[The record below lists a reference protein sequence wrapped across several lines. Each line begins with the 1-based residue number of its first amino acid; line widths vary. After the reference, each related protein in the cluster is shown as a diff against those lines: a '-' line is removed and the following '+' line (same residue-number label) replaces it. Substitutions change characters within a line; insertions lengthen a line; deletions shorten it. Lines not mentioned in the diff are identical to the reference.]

1 MASSN
6 LLGLRG
12 NAASIP
18 RLEAVSEILL
28 LNKRSSTAARIIL
41 VTFASLLWLGKL
53 AHSTRGRCG
62 ILYG

>member
-1 MASSN
+1 
-6 LLGLRG
+6 
-12 NAASIP
+12 
-18 RLEAVSEILL
+18 LL
-28 LNKRSSTAARIIL
+28 LNKRSSTAARILL

>member
-18 RLEAVSEILL
+18 RLDAVSEILL
-28 LNKRSSTAARIIL
+28 LNKRSSTAARTVL
-41 VTFASLLWLGKL
+41 VTFVSVL
-53 AHSTRGRCG
+53 
-62 ILYG
+62 